1 MDKRTFSAWLE
12 QLKQLSPSQ
21 WEQLHTR
28 IEQSDA
34 SAADRLLEVHPPTRC
49 PHCDTT
55 HLIRWG
61 SAHGLP
67 RYRCTRCGHTC
78 NALTG
83 SPLARR
89 IAAVSLSLSVAD
101 SPIDLPIR
109 LILIAGPLTGTSRS
123 AG

>member
-1 MDKRTFSAWLE
+1 MDKRTFTAWLE

-34 SAADRLLEVHPPTRC
+34 SAADRLLEAHPPARC
-49 PHCDTT
+49 PHCDAT

-67 RYRCTRCGHTC
+67 RYRCTTCGRRVRRQPLFIAVCSGEDYRH
-78 NALTG
+78 N
-83 SPLARR
+83 SPFLLRN
-89 IAAVSLSLSVAD
+89 
-101 SPIDLPIR
+101 
-109 LILIAGPLTGTSRS
+109 SRS
-123 AG
+123 PNAT